1 MRSVAG
7 GMNSMSCPN
16 SSQCHGRGGGGLDYA
31 RCAHS
36 NALAMYAA
44 FAFCGERD
52 AYRVRVRLSR
62 LGTIRAV

>member
-1 MRSVAG
+1 M
-7 GMNSMSCPN
+7 
-16 SSQCHGRGGGGLDYA
+16 DYA

-36 NALAMYAA
+36 NAWAMYAA